1 MSPFVATF
9 FISIF
14 VLLMQFLWK
23 YIDDLVGKG
32 IEFAVFAKLLIYVA
46 ASLVPMALP
55 LSILLS
61 SLMTFGNLGENY
73 ELVAFKS
80 AGISLK
86 RILRPLSFVI
96 FILSIV
102 AFLFSNYWL
111 PVANLKSKSLLYD
124 IKQQKPTMDIQPGI
138 FSNELEDYTIRVQNK
153 KEIDGVEHLYDVII
167 YDHSDGP
174 GNRNVTTAK
183 EGIMSNSA
191 DQRYLQMTL
200 LNGVTYEE
208 EKNPYLKQEFT
219 LKRSIFKESILRTDM
234 SQFDLNR
241 TDEELFKNG
250 YKMLNM
256 SQLANAIDTLT
267 AMDKK
272 NFKAFK
278 KGLRNSSFLY
288 SKFDQSKF
296 SQIKI
301 KTPIEFDKYFHG
313 LTKDKQKQ
321 AINTASNLSRN
332 SKSRLSSMNE
342 ELRGRSKYVRSHE
355 IEWHKKLTLPFA
367 CIILFLIGAP
377 LGAIIRKGGLG
388 MPIIIS
394 VAFFLLFHILSIS
407 GEKMAKEGAITSFE
421 GMWMASAILLP
432 VGVFFSYKATKDSA
446 LFNFDAYGNFF
457 KSIFKKK

>member
-1 MSPFVATF
+1 
-9 FISIF
+9 
-14 VLLMQFLWK
+14 
-23 YIDDLVGKG
+23 
-32 IEFAVFAKLLIYVA
+32 
-46 ASLVPMALP
+46 
-55 LSILLS
+55 
-61 SLMTFGNLGENY
+61 
-73 ELVAFKS
+73 
-80 AGISLK
+80 
-86 RILRPLSFVI
+86 
-96 FILSIV
+96 
-102 AFLFSNYWL
+102 
-111 PVANLKSKSLLYD
+111 
-124 IKQQKPTMDIQPGI
+124 
-138 FSNELEDYTIRVQNK
+138 
-153 KEIDGVEHLYDVII
+153 
-167 YDHSDGP
+167 
-174 GNRNVTTAK
+174 
-183 EGIMSNSA
+183 
-191 DQRYLQMTL
+191 
-200 LNGVTYEE
+200 E

-267 AMDKK
+267 SMDKK
-272 NFKAFK
+272 NFKTFK
-278 KGLRNSSFLY
+278 QGLKNSSFLY

-301 KTPIEFDKYFHG
+301 KTPIAFDKYFHG
-313 LTKDKQKQ
+313 LTKDKQKEV
-321 AINTASNLSRN
+321 INTASNLSRN